1 MSYSSV
7 VFPHHKLDAYN
18 VSVEFAVA
26 VRALIER
33 MPRGNANLSDQLSR
47 ASVSTVTNIAEGANR
62 LGTGEKRQKFSIAR
76 GEVGEAAACI
86 ELAAALVLAGRIA
99 APCTRARRLPTPS
112 TASDEPPSTRN
123 DHEHDARKRN
133 SLHPRRQIPEP
144 GAGTERDCAT
154 RNPLLS
160 PAASRDRPSH
170 RDA

>member
-86 ELAAALVLAGRIA
+86 ELAAALGLVSRTDGRNAPRPLVDCRLRPKPAWWMRVRTRFTA
-99 APCTRARRLPTPS
+99 ATS
-112 TASDEPPSTRN
+112 TATHFRSCCDGGQGRPRSRVGA
-123 DHEHDARKRN
+123 ARGV
-133 SLHPRRQIPEP
+133 E
-144 GAGTERDCAT
+144 A
-154 RNPLLS
+154 
-160 PAASRDRPSH
+160 
-170 RDA
+170 